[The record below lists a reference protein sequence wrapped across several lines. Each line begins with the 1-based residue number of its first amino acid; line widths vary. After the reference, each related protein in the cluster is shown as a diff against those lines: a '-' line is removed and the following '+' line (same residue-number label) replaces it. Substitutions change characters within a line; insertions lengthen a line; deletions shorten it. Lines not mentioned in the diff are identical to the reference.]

1 MLVPAFV
8 DIHMHGCGG
17 NDAGTCDIDG
27 LTEMCRL
34 LARHGTGAFLPTLPS
49 VSPKVSRKAL
59 SVIDAKMKSQ
69 SEQLLSDP
77 LLRDSGEIRI
87 SEALVLGAHLEGPFM
102 LPEYK
107 GAHEE
112 AVLLP
117 ATMDNWKRLTDGY
130 EHVVKRVTIDPLC
143 PGAMSLIPYLT
154 DRGITVTCGHT
165 AADSDTIMEAF
176 RAGATSVTHIFNA
189 MPSIHHRKPG
199 PAAASLADDNTYAE
213 LICDFLHVN
222 KTVCKM
228 VVKCKSPDKVAII
241 TDSCEAAG
249 MPDGTY
255 QLSGQEI
262 KVINGEA
269 CTKEGKLASSTVF
282 VDIER
287 LNLLS
292 LGFGERDISKLTH
305 YTPINCCSPDITF
318 RKYLSCL
325 YAEIGENGLAKGLI
339 YKK

>member
-1 MLVPAFV
+1 
-8 DIHMHGCGG
+8 
-17 NDAGTCDIDG
+17 
-27 LTEMCRL
+27 
-34 LARHGTGAFLPTLPS
+34 
-49 VSPKVSRKAL
+49 
-59 SVIDAKMKSQ
+59 
-69 SEQLLSDP
+69 
-77 LLRDSGEIRI
+77 
-87 SEALVLGAHLEGPFM
+87 
-102 LPEYK
+102 
-107 GAHEE
+107 
-112 AVLLP
+112 
-117 ATMDNWKRLTDGY
+117 
-130 EHVVKRVTIDPLC
+130 
-143 PGAMSLIPYLT
+143 LT

-269 CTKEGKLASSTVF
+269 RTKEGKLASSTVF